1 MSPLILAGLILLF
14 GSFIQGTIGFA
25 LGMVAVPL
33 LLSSGF
39 TLSQAIAL
47 TTVSIGIQVLF
58 GSWQLRQYVP
68 WQDVKLAAVIRWI
81 TVPVGVL
88 ILLSFEN
95 MDTEQVK
102 RLVGIA
108 ILIAL
113 AIRAI
118 PRQKEKR
125 ELPLPVSIGTFTI
138 SGILQGMV
146 AMGGPPVV
154 LWTTTR
160 DYDAKQARAFIMT
173 LFLLNAPVQVMLL
186 LLLSDNMSIEVL
198 LLALMLSPL
207 IFLGT
212 TLGVK
217 IGNRF
222 SKTLLNRLAM
232 AVLLII
238 ALNSIF

>member
-1 MSPLILAGLILLF
+1 MSPLVLAGLILLF

-33 LLSSGF
+33 LVSSGYS
-39 TLSQAIAL
+39 LSQAVAL
-47 TTVSIGIQVLF
+47 TTVAIGIQVVF
-58 GSWQLRQYVP
+58 GSWQLRQHIP
-68 WQDVKLAAVIRWI
+68 WQDVKLAVIVRYL
-81 TVPVGVL
+81 TVPIGVA

-102 RLVGIA
+102 RLVGVA

-118 PRQKEKR
+118 PRQKEQR
-125 ELPLPVSIGTFTI
+125 DLPLPVTIGTFSI
-138 SGILQGMV
+138 SGVLQGIV

-154 LWTTTR
+154 LWVTTR
-160 DYDAKQARAFIMT
+160 PYTAQQARAFILT
-173 LFLLNAPVQVMLL
+173 LFMANAPVQITLL
-186 LLLSDNMSIEVL
+186 LIFSDNMNLTTIATAL
-198 LLALMLSPL
+198 LLSPL
-207 IFLGT
+207 IFIGT
-212 TLGVK
+212 RIGVQV
-217 IGNRF
+217 GNRF

-232 AVLLII
+232 AVLLVI

>member
-58 GSWQLRQYVP
+58 GSWQLRQSVP
-68 WQDVKLAAVIRWI
+68 WQDVKLAAVIRWM

-173 LFLLNAPVQVMLL
+173 LFLLNAPVQVLLL
-186 LLLSDNMSIEVL
+186 LLLSDNMSVEVL

-217 IGNRF
+217 VGNRF